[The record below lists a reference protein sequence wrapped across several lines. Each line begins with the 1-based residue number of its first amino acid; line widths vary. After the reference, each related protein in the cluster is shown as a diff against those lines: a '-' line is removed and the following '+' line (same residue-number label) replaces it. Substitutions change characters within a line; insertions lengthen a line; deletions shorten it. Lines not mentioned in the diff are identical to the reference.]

1 MKKDRET
8 GVKIRK
14 ENKVMWEMYHM
25 DQRISVF
32 HNKKESQRN
41 DRKNVKRKEI
51 EMTNEPNE
59 ISYVGNVSHE
69 QQYSDEAREEKGQ
82 ETTTDKNIQNRFD
95 RKGTECDEENVSHAT
110 RCIGQDKRK
119 MLPKEI
125 NKEKVK
131 DIEKG
136 RNKTI
141 YMK

>member
-69 QQYSDEAREEKGQ
+69 Q
-82 ETTTDKNIQNRFD
+82 
-95 RKGTECDEENVSHAT
+95 
-110 RCIGQDKRK
+110 
-119 MLPKEI
+119 
-125 NKEKVK
+125 
-131 DIEKG
+131 
-136 RNKTI
+136 
-141 YMK
+141 